1 MMKITKNSLKQLI
14 KEELEAMQEQE
25 PEVEADPE
33 EAIAELAEEMEQAV
47 TELHRKLEELEP
59 QIRKVFQEVPG
70 RVLNRK
76 NKADALESMDDMD
89 LDTIMRFLNYIT
101 GRYNRF

>member
-1 MMKITKNSLKQLI
+1 MKITQAKLRQLI
-14 KEELEAMQEQE
+14 TEELEAMQEQE
-25 PEVEADPE
+25 PEVEVDPE
-33 EAIAELAEEMEQAV
+33 EAIAGLAEDMEQAV

-76 NKADALESMDDMD
+76 YKADALESMDDMD

>member
-1 MMKITKNSLKQLI
+1 MKITQKRLRQLI
-14 KEELEAMQEQE
+14 TEELEAMQEQE
-25 PEVEADPE
+25 PEVEVDPE
-33 EAIAELAEEMEQAV
+33 EAIAELAEDMEQAV

-101 GRYNRF
+101 RRYNPF